1 MPRPPAWAMAMAS
14 RLSVTVSMAA
24 DTSGMF
30 RLSSRVKRVVV
41 LTCPGMTSDGPG
53 SSKTSSKVSPSRI
66 SMRLSILRGAYSLP
80 GGFGEEA
87 SGRRPNVQP
96 QRRGSA
102 TLKAGGDEV
111 DLRALRPA
119 GLGLDVTD

>member
-30 RLSSRVKRVVV
+30 RPISRVNRVAVSTWV
-41 LTCPGMTSDGPG
+41 GMTSDGPG

-66 SMRLSILRGAYSLP
+66 SMGVPRFAGWLYASEAARGKGWWMVMRVSASDLYWRGLSAP
-80 GGFGEEA
+80 E
-87 SGRRPNVQP
+87 
-96 QRRGSA
+96 
-102 TLKAGGDEV
+102 
-111 DLRALRPA
+111 
-119 GLGLDVTD
+119 